1 MEQEGGIQEEI
12 PERDG
17 EQNIEELT
25 ETSWEQVIQLEE
37 RDREDVV
44 EKTERPEEA
53 ATDGVFQQEISVEM
67 GQDPQQ
73 ESSLEI
79 GRESEFITRVAGGAR
94 PKIKEQVQGAQE
106 APLEQAAESL
116 TRNPEHIVAGESE
129 FRRWTTGTQKKILR
143 QVGRCWEEITEQV
156 GRTDSQLTNQDSEG
170 PEAGLKLVR
179 DLLAVVSSSDL
190 PHEEK
195 LELEFV
201 TLQFMMG
208 GNVHLLGEL
217 QSQAVVEEFRQGVF
231 AKFPIPAFHVTSSVV
246 CCDQVN
252 SQRPERPQPAHE
264 TGCSRQQ
271 ERIYSQLI
279 FFLCRAPF
287 LKSWDQLDH
296 LAEMLH
302 KLKSCIY
309 YTPVALVGVIVQVDP
324 DPSLDPEQEARA
336 RRWLRCLLDG
346 FFCCDLLLDQ
356 DGTEPEVQVQ
366 VAVYQAGQP
375 ERALEVKRAA
385 CQAIRAALKF

>member
-1 MEQEGGIQEEI
+1 MEQEGEIQEEVTQQDI
-12 PERDG
+12 DADE
-17 EQNIEELT
+17 NITELNGT
-25 ETSWEQVIQLEE
+25 LEEQVTEVEEEDQDNILEQA
-37 RDREDVV
+37 
-44 EKTERPEEA
+44 ERPPEEF
-53 ATDGVFQQEISVEM
+53 TELDGVDQQDIAEE
-67 GQDPQQ
+67 P
-73 ESSLEI
+73 
-79 GRESEFITRVAGGAR
+79 GRDNEFVKDVAGGAR
-94 PKIKEQVQGAQE
+94 PKIKDQFQIEQDDL
-106 APLEQAAESL
+106 LEQPEEAL
-116 TRNPEHIVAGESE
+116 IRNTEPAGIIQDV
-129 FRRWTTGTQKKILR
+129 FTGWTTGTQKKIMR
-143 QVGRCWEEITEQV
+143 QAGRSWKEITEHV
-156 GRTDSQLTNQDSEG
+156 GGGQRKMAEQDSQGQ
-170 PEAGLKLVR
+170 EAGLKLVR
-179 DLLAVVSSSDL
+179 DLLAVVARSDL

-217 QSQAVVEEFRQGVF
+217 QSQAVVEEFRQEVF

-246 CCDQVN
+246 CCDQATN
-252 SQRPERPQPAHE
+252 ERPERPQSLNE
-264 TGCSRQQ
+264 NGCSRQQ

-287 LKSWDQLDH
+287 LKSWDQLDR

-302 KLKSCIY
+302 KLKNCIY
-309 YTPVALVGVIVQVDP
+309 YNPVAVVGVIVQVDP
-324 DPSLDPEQEARA
+324 DPGLDPEQEARA

-346 FFCCDLLLDQ
+346 FFCCDLLLDH

-366 VAVYQAGQP
+366 VAVYQSGQP

>member
-1 MEQEGGIQEEI
+1 MEQEGGIQEEV
-12 PERDG
+12 PETDA
-17 EQNIEELT
+17 EENIRELNGT
-25 ETSWEQVIQLEE
+25 FWEQVTELEE
-37 RDREDVV
+37 RDRDGIV
-44 EKTERPEEA
+44 EKTETPQDE
-53 ATDGVFQQEISVEM
+53 ATDGIFQQEISVEM
-67 GQDPQQ
+67 GRDP
-73 ESSLEI
+73 
-79 GRESEFITRVAGGAR
+79 EFVMGVAGGAR

-106 APLEQAAESL
+106 AVLEQAAETL
-116 TRNPEHIVAGESE
+116 TRNPEPIIAGQNV
-129 FRRWTTGTQKKILR
+129 FKGWTSGTQKKILI
-143 QVGRCWEEITEQV
+143 QVGRSWEEITEQV
-156 GRTDSQLTNQDSEG
+156 GRTHGRLTDQDSEG
-170 PEAGLKLVR
+170 QEAGLKLVR
-179 DLLAVVSSSDL
+179 DLLSVVSSSDL

-217 QSQAVVEEFRQGVF
+217 QSQAVVEEFRQEVF
-231 AKFPIPAFHVTSSVV
+231 ANFPIPAFHVTSSVI
-246 CCDQVN
+246 CCDQAS

-264 TGCSRQQ
+264 NGCLRQQ

-287 LKSWDQLDH
+287 LKSWDQLDR

-302 KLKSCIY
+302 KLKTCIY
-309 YTPVALVGVIVQVDP
+309 YTPVALVGVVVQMDP

-346 FFCCDLLLDQ
+346 FFCSDLLVDQ

-366 VAVYQAGQP
+366 VAVYQSGQP

>member
-1 MEQEGGIQEEI
+1 MDQEGEIEEEVTEQETDAEENIIIRELTEEQIAGLEEENILEQAEGPQEEI
-12 PERDG
+12 TELDG
-17 EQNIEELT
+17 
-25 ETSWEQVIQLEE
+25 
-37 RDREDVV
+37 
-44 EKTERPEEA
+44 A
-53 ATDGVFQQEISVEM
+53 AQQELSE
-67 GQDPQQ
+67 
-73 ESSLEI
+73 ET
-79 GRESEFITRVAGGAR
+79 GRYHEFVINVAGGAR
-94 PKIKEQVQGAQE
+94 PKIKDQVQGGQE
-106 APLEQAAESL
+106 ELLEQSAEAL
-116 TRNPEHIVAGESE
+116 IRNVEQVGASQNVFTG
-129 FRRWTTGTQKKILR
+129 WTTGTQKMILK
-143 QVGRCWEEITEQV
+143 QAGRSWEEVTEPAGTGQ
-156 GRTDSQLTNQDSEG
+156 GQRKMSEQESQGQ
-170 PEAGLKLVR
+170 EAGLKLVR
-179 DLLAVVSSSDL
+179 DLLAVVARSDL

-217 QSQAVVEEFRQGVF
+217 QSQAVVEEFRQEVF
-231 AKFPIPAFHVTSSVV
+231 AKFPIPAFHVTSSVI
-246 CCDQVN
+246 CCDQAT
-252 SQRPERPQPAHE
+252 SPRPERPQPLSE

-287 LKSWDQLDH
+287 LKSWDQLDR

-302 KLKSCIY
+302 KLKNCIY
-309 YTPVALVGVIVQVDP
+309 YNPVALVGVIVQVDP
-324 DPSLDPEQEARA
+324 DPGLDPEQEARA

-346 FFCCDLLLDQ
+346 FFCCDLLLDH

-366 VAVYQAGQP
+366 VAVYQSGQP

>member
-1 MEQEGGIQEEI
+1 MEQEGGIQEEV
-12 PERDG
+12 PEMDA
-17 EQNIEELT
+17 EENIQELNGTLWEHVT
-25 ETSWEQVIQLEE
+25 ELEE
-37 RDREDVV
+37 RDQEYII
-44 EKTERPEEA
+44 EKAERPQEEA
-53 ATDGVFQQEISVEM
+53 ADGAFQQEIPV
-67 GQDPQQ
+67 
-73 ESSLEI
+73 EI
-79 GRESEFITRVAGGAR
+79 GRDPELVVGVAGGAR
-94 PKIKEQVQGAQE
+94 PKIKEQAQGAQE
-106 APLEQAAESL
+106 AVLEQAAEAL
-116 TRNPEHIVAGESE
+116 TRNPEHLVASPNVFKG
-129 FRRWTTGTQKKILR
+129 WTSGTQKKILR
-143 QVGRCWEEITEQV
+143 QVGRSWEEITEQV
-156 GRTDSQLTNQDSEG
+156 GRTHRRLPDQDSEG
-170 PEAGLKLVR
+170 QEAGLKLVR

-217 QSQAVVEEFRQGVF
+217 QSQAVVEEFRQEVF
-231 AKFPIPAFHVTSSVV
+231 ARFPIPAFHVTSSVI
-246 CCDQVN
+246 CCDQAN

-264 TGCSRQQ
+264 NGCSRQQ

-302 KLKSCIY
+302 KLKNCIY
-309 YTPVALVGVIVQVDP
+309 YTPVALVGVIVQMDP

-346 FFCCDLLLDQ
+346 FFCSDLLLDQ

-366 VAVYQAGQP
+366 VAVYQSGQP